1 MHSLFLMC
9 KHDYVRVHVLVNYET
24 NKVVKRQKYD
34 MPFLDNLIAD
44 LGFAKIFAKVMFT
57 RGGYFFN
64 YQLCVVGRVNEHY
77 PFLKYSS

>member
-24 NKVVKRQKYD
+24 NKVIKRQKYD
-34 MPFLDNLIAD
+34 MPFLDKLIVD
-44 LGFAKIFAKVMFT
+44 LGFPKIFSKVMFT

-64 YQLCVVGRVNEHY
+64 SKCA
-77 PFLKYSS
+77 LKRE

>member
-1 MHSLFLMC
+1 MHYLFLMC
-9 KHDYVRVHVLVNYET
+9 KHDYVRVHALVKYET

-34 MPFLDNLIAD
+34 MPFLDNVIAD
-44 LGFAKIFAKVMFT
+44 LGLAKIFSKVLFT

-64 YQLCVVGRVNEHY
+64 YQMCVVESEHC